1 MKSLV
6 LAAIVGLLLP
16 SAASVALPAPSPI
29 PSASKWAVDYSE
41 NACTLSRQFG
51 DQAMPMTLGVIPM
64 PMSKSAR
71 VVLITPDRLKAI
83 PYSEGMIEFDGSSA
97 PIKTHFQV
105 VPGVKVGSVM
115 ETWIE
120 GDLLGGIEKSVVLT
134 FRPQGAT
141 VSLRIGASSR
151 AVAALRSCGAD
162 LLARWGMDKAA
173 QAQVVTPPDGS
184 VIGMFRDNDY
194 PSDAL
199 QANQQGEVV
208 MRYWVET
215 NGRLSDCKVVK
226 SSGSAS
232 LDSATCGI
240 VTERAR
246 LKPARNA
253 EGLPVRSLTSSSIIW
268 RIPTQ

>member
-6 LAAIVGLLLP
+6 FATIVGLLLP
-16 SAASVALPAPSPI
+16 SAASAALPAPI
-29 PSASKWAVDYSE
+29 PPVGKWAVDYGE
-41 NACTLSRQFG
+41 NTCTLSRQFG
-51 DQAMPMTLGVIPM
+51 NQAMPMTLGVIPM

-71 VVLITPDRLKAI
+71 VVLVTSDRLKAI
-83 PYSEGMIEFDGSSA
+83 PYSKGIIAFDGSPTPIETNFELA
-97 PIKTHFQV
+97 P
-105 VPGVKVGSVM
+105 GAKVGSIMVARVQG
-115 ETWIE
+115 E
-120 GDLLGGIEKSVVLT
+120 LLDGIEKSTMLT
-134 FRPQGAT
+134 FRPQGAP
-141 VSLRIGASSR
+141 VALRIGPSAR
-151 AVAALRSCGAD
+151 AVAALRSCVAD
-162 LLARWGMDKAA
+162 LLVRWGMDKAA
-173 QAQVVTPPDGS
+173 QAQVVAPPDGS
-184 VIGMFRDNDY
+184 AVGVFDYDDY